1 MKRLSI
7 LFTIFVTPAFA
18 DDALVKTGQKT
29 TIFNCGR
36 CHVVPGG
43 NPYGSIGSTP
53 SFAVMRNYED
63 WKERFEAFYTEPPH
77 IAVTQIEGITE
88 DFDPARPPPMAPML
102 LTEADLEAIMAFVE
116 TIEPKDVGRIE

>member
-1 MKRLSI
+1 
-7 LFTIFVTPAFA
+7 
-18 DDALVKTGQKT
+18 
-29 TIFNCGR
+29 
-36 CHVVPGG
+36 
-43 NPYGSIGSTP
+43 
-53 SFAVMRNYED
+53 MRNYED